1 MQLPA
6 RSQTFLDHLALF
18 VGDMEAAAAAL
29 ERLGF
34 LLTPFTRQMNQENG
48 RQAPAGTA
56 NRCAMFASGYL
67 EVLTAVEPTPLSE
80 RLKAALGRYR
90 GLHLVAYAAGDL
102 EAATRR
108 LADGGFAPDAPVL
121 LRRPVELPDGAAG
134 EAAFTVIRVPPEKM
148 PEGRIQMLAHHTEAL
163 VWQPRFL
170 DHPNGVTGLVSAL
183 LVVADPDE
191 AAARFQR
198 FAGGRL
204 SRPTPA
210 IRRLDHDRGALAF
223 ASADQ
228 VGEVLPLAP
237 ESVATPWIA
246 AMALETRGLD
256 RAVAHFAAGDL
267 RPVRSDGVRALYQM
281 PPALGGWVELL
292 APGSA
297 ASWLG

>member
-1 MQLPA
+1 MQLPST
-6 RSQTFLDHLALF
+6 SQTFLDHLALF
-18 VGDMEAAAAAL
+18 VDDMEAAATAL
-29 ERLGF
+29 ERIGF
-34 LLTPFTRQMNQENG
+34 LLTPLTRQMNQENG

-56 NRCAMFASGYL
+56 NRCAMFESGYL
-67 EVLTAVEPTPLSE
+67 EILTAVEPTPLSA
-80 RLKAALGRYR
+80 RLKAAVGRYR

-108 LADGGFAPDAPVL
+108 LEDGGFDPDAPVR
-121 LRRPVELPDGAAG
+121 LRRSVELPDSAAG

-170 DHPNGVTGLVSAL
+170 GHPNGVTGLASAL

-204 SRPTPA
+204 SRPTPT

-223 ASADQ
+223 ASVRQ
-228 VGEVLPLAP
+228 VGDVLPVAP
-237 ESVATPWIA
+237 ESVAAPWIA
-246 AMALETRGLD
+246 AMALETCDLD
-256 RAVAHFAAGDL
+256 RAVAHFVAGDL
-267 RPVRSDGVRALYQM
+267 RPVRSDGARALFEL
-281 PPALGGWVELL
+281 PSALGGWVELL